1 MRELHGIHVLG
12 DGRGVFLNA
21 VRRSY
26 LDELVQVPQQDNDW
40 DCGVF
45 LLHYAFLLL
54 TEPPQPSSFFSHAL
68 FDSHQWFNARTI
80 VAKRV
85 QLKELIVKM
94 KCTINA
100 DFETAVN
107 PCSAVESDASF
118 ADRSDS
124 DMRSASADRMSSLE
138 QRVDS
143 IGDDRPKASELQV
156 DENGEGGTRHD
167 LRDELTADA
176 VGGGT
181 RLTPSAADAAEAAI
195 PMAVRSTEGTEGE
208 DAEAEADSSDLSLS
222 PTRSPTQPVLGSAH
236 TDDGNANAN
245 LVVGDG
251 KRELRCFPHAAF
263 TVA

>member
-1 MRELHGIHVLG
+1 M
-12 DGRGVFLNA
+12 
-21 VRRSY
+21 
-26 LDELVQVPQQDNDW
+26 QVPQQDNDW

-68 FDSHQWFNARTI
+68 FDSQQWFNARTI

-85 QLKELIVKM
+85 QLKELIVNM
-94 KCTINA
+94 KSTINA
-100 DFETAVN
+100 DFETAAN
-107 PCSAVESDASF
+107 PCSAAESDASV
-118 ADRSDS
+118 AERSDS
-124 DMRSASADRMSSLE
+124 DMLRSASADRMSSLE

-143 IGDDRPKASELQV
+143 IGDDRPKAPELQV

-176 VGGGT
+176 VGAGT
-181 RLTPSAADAAEAAI
+181 RLTLSAADAAEAAI
-195 PMAVRSTEGTEGE
+195 PMANRLTEGTEGE

-222 PTRSPTQPVLGSAH
+222 PTRSPQSVLGSAH
-236 TDDGNANAN
+236 TSGNANAN

-251 KRELRCFPHAAF
+251 KCELHCCPHAAF

>member
-1 MRELHGIHVLG
+1 M
-12 DGRGVFLNA
+12 
-21 VRRSY
+21 
-26 LDELVQVPQQDNDW
+26 
-40 DCGVF
+40 F

-68 FDSHQWFNARTI
+68 FDSQQWFNARTI

-85 QLKELIVKM
+85 QLKELIVNM
-94 KCTINA
+94 KSTINV
-100 DFETAVN
+100 DFETAAN
-107 PCSAVESDASF
+107 PCSAAESDASV
-118 ADRSDS
+118 AERSDS
-124 DMRSASADRMSSLE
+124 DMLRSASADRMSEQLE

-143 IGDDRPKASELQV
+143 IGDGRPKTPELQL
-156 DENGEGGTRHD
+156 DKNGEGGTRHD

-176 VGGGT
+176 VGAGM
-181 RLTPSAADAAEAAI
+181 LTLSAADAAEAAI
-195 PMAVRSTEGTEGE
+195 PMAVRLTEGTEGE

-251 KRELRCFPHAAF
+251 KRELHCCPHAAF